1 MAICGFRRSVT
12 VWRFKAEVP
21 PWRDESASTVFRNT
35 DTAKSGNPFAVPQ
48 LTRYLLVL
56 LIQPFAVVCIFTD
69 SDGVTAATSNLA
81 KPIRVRER
89 LPREA
94 NNVRAFYRQDIFC
107 LLKIVNTAGNNHR
120 C

>member
-12 VWRFKAEVP
+12 VWRFNAELP
-21 PWRDESASTVFRNT
+21 PWRDE
-35 DTAKSGNPFAVPQ
+35 SGNPFAVPQ

-56 LIQPFAVVCIFTD
+56 LIQSFAVVCIFTD
-69 SDGVTAATSNLA
+69 SGGVTVATSNLT